1 MYKDGDNVFESLNDL
16 NDKLTELEAQIAKM
30 NEEARERIKL
40 LKELEHFNKRLIKA
54 LLKCEEV
61 NNITLLPMGEF
72 LGEKIS

>member
-1 MYKDGDNVFESLNDL
+1 MYREGDNVFESLNDL
-16 NDKLTELEAQIAKM
+16 SDKLDALEAKIKEI
-30 NEEARERIKL
+30 NEEARDRIKL

-54 LLKCEEV
+54 LLKCEDV